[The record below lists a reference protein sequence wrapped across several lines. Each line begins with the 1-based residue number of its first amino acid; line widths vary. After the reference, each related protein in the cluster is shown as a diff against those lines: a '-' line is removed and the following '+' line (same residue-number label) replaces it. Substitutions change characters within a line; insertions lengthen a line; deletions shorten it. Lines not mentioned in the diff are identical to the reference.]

1 MSLPRDRSGYETV
14 SRYCMGDPGQ
24 HRSGQ
29 DKPRPATSLQTDR
42 LSGISGSLPVNP
54 RPALCKSIWTVGS
67 AILPQKPF
75 SSTVT
80 VRRAEVS
87 AAVPSRYVVGPSP
100 PQIAPQPARGSPS
113 QWSRTARRARPGCVP
128 PPNPPACAACPAA
141 RVWYLTQSLDVQTDA
156 VTVTVLKIVCKYQL
170 SFFVV
175 LECRKFAWNS
185 ESPGPRALIQAASPV
200 LMRTTGF
207 SPRKI

>member
-1 MSLPRDRSGYETV
+1 MPARRRPAVQAGPATCRSATRFRLFGSAWLNRDRADTLDC
-14 SRYCMGDPGQ
+14 RTQC
-24 HRSGQ
+24 H
-29 DKPRPATSLQTDR
+29 
-42 LSGISGSLPVNP
+42 
-54 RPALCKSIWTVGS
+54 
-67 AILPQKPF
+67 
-75 SSTVT
+75 
-80 VRRAEVS
+80 
-87 AAVPSRYVVGPSP
+87 SP
-100 PQIAPQPARGSPS
+100 PQTAPQPACGFPRH
-113 QWSRTARRARPGCVP
+113 WSRTARRARPGCVP